1 MLGFVVCGENLS
13 NTSIKYPN
21 RGFGGVLH
29 AYSPSLL
36 IRRVDIALS
45 AWKCCAFEICQ
56 IH

>member
-36 IRRVDIALS
+36 IRRVDIALL
-45 AWKCCAFEICQ
+45 AWKYCAFEICQ

>member
-13 NTSIKYPN
+13 NTSTKYPN
-21 RGFGGVLH
+21 RGFGGVH